1 MVAPPPV
8 LAVRGGA
15 IGFGDAPLFTA
26 AELSLAPGER
36 ACLVGRN
43 GSGKSTLLKVMA
55 GTLPLD
61 HGERYAEPGLSVGY
75 LPQDP
80 VLPLDE
86 RVADYVARGTHLAHE
101 VAEVLDRLRLAGERR
116 LGTLS
121 GGEARRAALA
131 AALIGAP
138 GVLLLDEPTNHLDL
152 PTILWL
158 EQTLKAQRAAQLI
171 ISHDRAFLATVT
183 TRTFWLHRGR
193 LLANPR
199 GHDDFARW
207 SDEVYRE
214 AENEA
219 RRLGQK
225 LKAEAHWLTHG
236 ITARRRRNQGRLRK
250 LAAMRDERRTL
261 LAGRGRA
268 RLTADSGAGSGR
280 LVIEA
285 EHIAKRFGDRVIV
298 RDFSTRV
305 MRGDRIGVIGPN
317 GAGKTTLLRL
327 LTGGLAPD
335 DGTVRLGTRLTVAG
349 FDQMRAQ
356 LDPAA
361 TPWETL
367 VTGGGDSLMVQGRQ
381 RHVVAYLRD
390 FLFDER
396 QAKAPI
402 STLSGGERNRLLL
415 AKILAQPSNML
426 VLDEPTNDLDAD
438 TLDLLREMLDDY
450 AGTVLLVSH
459 DRAFLD
465 EVVTST
471 IAVEGDGTI
480 VEYAG
485 GYSDY
490 LLQRRV
496 AAPPK
501 PSLRGAAPR
510 RDARRARPAEKL
522 GYRAARELAEL
533 PDRLTRLANAKAR
546 LESALG
552 QPDFYTT
559 DPAGYR
565 DTVAK
570 LDEVAAAIAAAED
583 RWLELETR
591 REAFAGTSDG

>member
-8 LAVRGGA
+8 LAVRGGT
-15 IGFGDAPLFTA
+15 IGFGGAPLFTA
-26 AELSLAPGER
+26 AELGLAPGER

-43 GSGKSTLLKVMA
+43 GSGKSTLLKVAA
-55 GTLPLD
+55 GTLALD

-80 VLPLDE
+80 VLPPDE
-86 RVADYVARGTHLAHE
+86 SVADYVARGTHLAHE

-158 EQTLKAQRAAQLI
+158 EQTLIAQRAAQLI

-250 LAAMRDERRTL
+250 LAAMRDARRTL

-268 RLTADSGAGSGR
+268 RLTADSGAESGR

-349 FDQMRAQ
+349 FDQMRAH

-361 TPWETL
+361 TPWEML

-415 AKILAQPSNML
+415 ARILAQPSNML

-450 AGTVLLVSH
+450 AGTLLLVSH

-465 EVVTST
+465 EIVTST

-485 GYSDY
+485 GYGDY

-501 PSLRGAAPR
+501 PSLRGGAAR
-510 RDARRARPAEKL
+510 SDARRARPAEKL

-533 PDRLTRLANAKAR
+533 PDRLTKLADAKAR
-546 LESALG
+546 LESVLG
-552 QPDFYTT
+552 QPDFYTR

-565 DTVAK
+565 DTAAK
-570 LDEVAAAIAAAED
+570 LDEVAAAIAAAEE
-583 RWLELETR
+583 RWLELEAR
-591 REAFAGTSDG
+591 REAFAGASEG